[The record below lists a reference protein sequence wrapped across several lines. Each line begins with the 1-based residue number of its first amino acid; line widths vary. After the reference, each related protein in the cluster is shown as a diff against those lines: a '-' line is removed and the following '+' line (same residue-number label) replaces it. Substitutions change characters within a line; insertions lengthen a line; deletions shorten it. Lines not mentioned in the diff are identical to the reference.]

1 MPERTWV
8 YSSGCPQGLTHGL
21 VSSTCSVDVFW
32 RNDRWIYKGSAK
44 IWGWVRHYYCYC
56 NNNITYIQ
64 YNNIIY
70 YYYFYNCHSRSTFV
84 TDIMLKVNI
93 CRMFIKELTWYVSV
107 LLTLLH
113 ITLKGV
119 IIIAKEQKVR
129 ISSDPHTWGFFGTIL
144 NRSHQEPAL
153 SAVNQLQTGFS
164 FPLFFRW
171 VQLHPAVLVN
181 PCIT

>member
-1 MPERTWV
+1 
-8 YSSGCPQGLTHGL
+8 
-21 VSSTCSVDVFW
+21 
-32 RNDRWIYKGSAK
+32 
-44 IWGWVRHYYCYC
+44 
-56 NNNITYIQ
+56 
-64 YNNIIY
+64 
-70 YYYFYNCHSRSTFV
+70 
-84 TDIMLKVNI
+84 MLKVNI
-93 CRMFIKELTWYVSV
+93 CIMFIKELTWYMSV

-129 ISSDPHTWGFFGTIL
+129 ISSNPHTWGFFGTVL
-144 NRSHQEPAL
+144 NRSHQGPAL